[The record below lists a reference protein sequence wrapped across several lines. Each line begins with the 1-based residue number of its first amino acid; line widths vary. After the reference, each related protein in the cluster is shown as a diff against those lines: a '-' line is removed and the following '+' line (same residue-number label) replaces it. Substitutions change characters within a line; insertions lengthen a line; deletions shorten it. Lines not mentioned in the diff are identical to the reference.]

1 MAYLISQYLSK
12 RIRSNVDT
20 TVGWNSSTIPNHSLS
35 TAWFSG
41 MVVTHVVIIQNGI
54 PETAILVTHAYV
66 GTGTCRYPKREKQ
79 VSRYS
84 GDGIAGTAILVT
96 HAYVG
101 TACLLT
107 ETREGGTERVVE

>member
-66 GTGTCRYPKREKQ
+66 GT
-79 VSRYS
+79 
-84 GDGIAGTAILVT
+84 
-96 HAYVG
+96 
-101 TACLLT
+101 ACLLT